1 VFFLKLYM
9 GVFIF
14 DYLPSLPSLHILPS
28 LSLIMMSSLYLLNAD
43 EEGEREAVS
52 MLITPED
59 VTLLFDKCGD
69 ASLST
74 RKQVHLLSR

>member
-1 VFFLKLYM
+1 
-9 GVFIF
+9 
-14 DYLPSLPSLHILPS
+14 
-28 LSLIMMSSLYLLNAD
+28 MSSLYLLNAD

>member
-1 VFFLKLYM
+1 M

-28 LSLIMMSSLYLLNAD
+28 LPSLHILPSPSLLNAD